1 MSEKRLRRADDG
13 TVVSGWGSELTD
25 LQRTFIERVQNEGL
39 YSAAR
44 IAREMNYKSYYRDKA
59 NEGTAFHRAL
69 MDMSTASER
78 KLEYTKGMN
87 LDTLGHIRD
96 SAFESG
102 DFKMAME
109 AIKIMND
116 MKGHKAPVKV
126 QQTKIDVRATIDLTA
141 SIDEDND
148 GFIDVDYED
157 DGD

>member
-1 MSEKRLRRADDG
+1 MSGKGLRRADDG
-13 TVVSGWGSELTD
+13 TVVSGWGAELTE
-25 LQRTFIERVQNEGL
+25 LQSTFIERVQREGV

-69 MDMSTASER
+69 MDLSTASER

-87 LDTLGHIRD
+87 LDTLGSIRD
-96 SAFESG
+96 AAFEAG
-102 DFKMAME
+102 DYKMAME
-109 AIKIMND
+109 AIKIIND

-126 QQTKIDVRATIDLTA
+126 QQTKIDVKATIDLTA
-141 SIDEDND
+141 SMDDND
-148 GFIDVDYED
+148 GYIDVGYEE

>member
-13 TVVSGWGSELTD
+13 TVVSGWGSGLTD
-25 LQRTFIERVQNEGL
+25 LQTTFIERVRNEGL
-39 YSAAR
+39 FSASR

-96 SAFESG
+96 SAFEAG
-102 DFKMAME
+102 DFKLAMD

-116 MKGHKAPVKV
+116 MKGHKAPVQV
-126 QQTKIDVRATIDLTA
+126 HQTKIDVKATIDLTA
-141 SIDEDND
+141 PMDDDNN
-148 GFIDVDYED
+148 GFIDVDYTE

>member
-1 MSEKRLRRADDG
+1 MSEKRLRRSDDG
-13 TVVSGWGSELTD
+13 TVVSGWGSGLTD
-25 LQRTFIERVQNEGL
+25 LQTTFIERVRNEGL
-39 YSAAR
+39 FSASR

-96 SAFESG
+96 SAFEAG
-102 DFKMAME
+102 DFKLAMD

-116 MKGHKAPVKV
+116 MKGHKAPVQV
-126 QQTKIDVRATIDLTA
+126 HQTKIDVKATIDLTA
-141 SIDEDND
+141 SMDDDNN
-148 GFIDVDYED
+148 GFIDVDYTE

>member
-1 MSEKRLRRADDG
+1 MSEKRLRRAEDG
-13 TVVSGWGSELTD
+13 TVVSGWGSELTE
-25 LQRTFIERVQNEGL
+25 LQQTFIERVKAEGI

-44 IAREMNYKSYYRDKA
+44 IARELNYKSYYRDKA
-59 NEGTAFHRAL
+59 NEGTAFHRTL
-69 MDMSTASER
+69 MEMSTASEK

-96 SAFESG
+96 AAFEAG

-109 AIKIMND
+109 AIKIIND

-126 QQTKIDVRATIDLTA
+126 HQTKIDVKATIDLTA
-141 SIDEDND
+141 SVDEDN
-148 GFIDVDYED
+148 GFIDVDYLE

>member
-1 MSEKRLRRADDG
+1 MSDKRLRRAEDG
-13 TVVSGWGSELTD
+13 TVVSGWGSELTE
-25 LQRTFIERVQNEGL
+25 LQGTFIERVKEEGL

-69 MDMSTASER
+69 LDMSTASER

-96 SAFESG
+96 AAFDAG
-102 DFKMAME
+102 DFKVAMD

-126 QQTKIDVRATIDLTA
+126 HQTKIDVKATIDLTA
-141 SIDEDND
+141 SIDDND
-148 GFIDVDYED
+148 GYIDVGYEE